1 MSTYLCL
8 LSWTKE
14 GVETVKDSP
23 ARLDAG
29 RKAFEA
35 AGCKINTVLLLMG
48 QYDMAIVAEA
58 PDDATI
64 ARMTLSLA
72 SKGSVHTETVR
83 AFTEDEYRK
92 IISSIP

>member
-1 MSTYLCL
+1 
-8 LSWTKE
+8 
-14 GVETVKDSP
+14 
-23 ARLDAG
+23 
-29 RKAFEA
+29 
-35 AGCKINTVLLLMG
+35 LMG

-64 ARMTLSLA
+64 ARMTLTLA

-92 IISSIP
+92 IISGIS